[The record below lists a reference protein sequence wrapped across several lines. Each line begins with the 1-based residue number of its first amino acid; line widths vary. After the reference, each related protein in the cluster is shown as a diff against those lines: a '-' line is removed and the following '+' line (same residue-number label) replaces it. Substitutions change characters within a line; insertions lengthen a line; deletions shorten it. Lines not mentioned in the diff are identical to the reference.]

1 MGRGGTKS
9 TFLCLFHFHFRVY
22 RPRFLCT
29 HRVESR
35 IVCFLTLP
43 DGQVTCTSHEG
54 PGGQMDRF
62 HSSCARYTLH
72 DRGSEL
78 IPAYTNTDRTQID
91 MEMDMETW
99 RRGPPLWTVLRLTGF
114 NFHEAFFFLLAIRSG
129 FCAWSQLAKIESITF
144 FFLCFSACRTG
155 LACVPLL
162 LSPVPLRIRT
172 YILYPRV
179 NRRSIPFTASP
190 AS

>member
-1 MGRGGTKS
+1 VGRGGTKS

-114 NFHEAFFFLLAIRSG
+114 NFHEAFFSCWLFEVVFVHGPNWPKSNQLL
-129 FCAWSQLAKIESITF
+129 F
-144 FFLCFSACRTG
+144 FFFASLLVAQDWPVLLFFFH
-155 LACVPLL
+155 LFPFEYVPI
-162 LSPVPLRIRT
+162 SS
-172 YILYPRV
+172 ILV
-179 NRRSIPFTASP
+179 
-190 AS
+190 